1 MEGISIIKVNGR
13 DFQWEEN
20 LTIEGILEKKKYT
33 FPKII
38 VKVNGDLIPPEEY
51 STKIIMNGDDVK
63 VIHLL
68 AGG

>member
-1 MEGISIIKVNGR
+1 MDIIKVNGR
-13 DFQWEEN
+13 DFKWEEN
-20 LTIEGILEKKKYT
+20 LTIEKILEKNKYT

-38 VKVNGDLIPPEEY
+38 VKINNEVIEKEDYSSRIVN
-51 STKIIMNGDDVK
+51 KGDDVK

>member
-1 MEGISIIKVNGR
+1 MGIIKVNGR
-13 DFQWEEN
+13 DFKWEEN
-20 LTIEGILEKKKYT
+20 LTIEKILEKNKYT

-38 VKVNGDLIPPEEY
+38 VKINNEVIEKEDYSSRIVN
-51 STKIIMNGDDVK
+51 KGDDVK